1 MNPNV
6 LKFLT
11 KFGVPGKKHTA
22 FERAILG
29 REKTKS
35 LGGFQMAEDHLDKL
49 LEDAGIP
56 MMVIDEMT
64 GKYKRSAAAEELLE
78 LMRLLGRGG

>member
-11 KFGVPGKKHTA
+11 KFGVPAKKHA
-22 FERAILG
+22 AIERALLG
-29 REKTKS
+29 REGTKS
-35 LGGFQMAEDHLDKL
+35 LGGFRMAEDHLDDL

-56 MMVIDEMT
+56 MTVLDEMT
-64 GKYKRSAAAEELLE
+64 GKIKRSAAADELLE
-78 LMRLLGRGG
+78 LMRIIGGGR